1 MSLAASAP
9 RLPPLASAGGAA
21 CSARRGRPPTQPVS
35 TVDQIVE
42 EEPKSVASSP
52 ITLAQG

>member
-1 MSLAASAP
+1 
-9 RLPPLASAGGAA
+9 
-21 CSARRGRPPTQPVS
+21 VS